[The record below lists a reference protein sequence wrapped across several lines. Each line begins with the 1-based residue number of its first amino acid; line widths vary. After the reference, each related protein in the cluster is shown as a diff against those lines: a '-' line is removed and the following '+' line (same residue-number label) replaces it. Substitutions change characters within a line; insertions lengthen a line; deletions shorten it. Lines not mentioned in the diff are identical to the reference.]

1 MDQRIKLLGE
11 LSFFWA
17 VIASFV
23 LLTAWKK
30 KFFKVTFSPK
40 NKIVISFGHVLIAFA
55 IYLTTVIF
63 ITPLILKVLN
73 ITTQTYSAISYVSI
87 SNILSFLLVALF
99 LGIYYFKKF
108 NLFRLN
114 IPLWDNDFYKNL
126 KVAFVGWIIVTPLVL
141 FFSQFSDLIV
151 SKIFKIEKMP
161 DQLAVSYVKTSLD
174 SPIYFF
180 LAFFTVV
187 FLAPIV
193 EETLFRG
200 FLQTWLKKHLGPI
213 FSIILTSIFFVVFH
227 FSTSQKI
234 GNIVILSALFPLAF
248 FLSFIYEKQKTLI
261 CPILLHAIFNLSSIL
276 SLALIS
282 S

>member
-1 MDQRIKLLGE
+1 MDQRVKLLGE
-11 LSFFWA
+11 LSFFWGI
-17 VIASFV
+17 IATFV
-23 LLTAWKK
+23 LLIAWKK
-30 KFFKVTFSPK
+30 NFFKVIFSQK
-40 NKIVISFGHVLIAFA
+40 DKITISFGHVLLAFA
-55 IYLTTVIF
+55 IYLSTVLF
-63 ITPLILKVLN
+63 ITPLVLKILN
-73 ITTQTYSAISYVSI
+73 ITTQTHSSISFVSI

-99 LGIYYFKKF
+99 LGIYYLKNFKI
-108 NLFRLN
+108 FRSN
-114 IPLWDNDFYKNL
+114 IPIWNGNFYKNL
-126 KVAFVGWIIVTPLVL
+126 KVAFVGWLVVTPLVL

-151 SKIFKIEKMP
+151 SKNFQIEKMP
-161 DQLAVSYVKTSLD
+161 DQLAVSYVKMSLD

-180 LAFFTVV
+180 LAFFTIV

-213 FSIILTSIFFVVFH
+213 LSIIATSLLFVAFH
-227 FSTSQKI
+227 FSTSQKV
-234 GNIVILSALFPLAF
+234 GNVVILSALFPLAF

-282 S
+282 G